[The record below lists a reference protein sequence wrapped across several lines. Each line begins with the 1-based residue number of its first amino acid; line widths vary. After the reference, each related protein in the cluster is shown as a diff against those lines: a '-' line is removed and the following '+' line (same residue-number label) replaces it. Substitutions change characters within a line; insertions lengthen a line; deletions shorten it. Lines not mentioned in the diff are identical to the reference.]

1 MSRRGRE
8 ASLPPIGSE
17 RTWGLRRSD
26 NTFVVRCF
34 DEATSTFKDFD
45 FARLD
50 VSVPLGEMLA
60 AAFAARTAPGGKLTS
75 MASMRLAYRAAVQLA
90 EYLATLVRR
99 PIHPEHLLPEHLDGV
114 LAARNGSVSAARD
127 LEHVKLLLAH
137 AEGLSEAM
145 RGKLGEKGPRRAEGR
160 RKESLSRTEWKRVA
174 EAARADLRAAAVRIR
189 GHRETLRVW
198 RAGELPDDGD
208 LVVRRRMELLE
219 SVDRTGDVPR
229 AWAECHS
236 RQAPLPWVKRYGEV
250 AGVVS
255 WLHLSQREALA
266 GAVLMGVLTGQNPS
280 VILSMPAAHH
290 RADGYVG
297 DVGTAIVAGRKPR
310 RDRHQ
315 HMSLVLSQVPDWI
328 SVPDDPQSVSTRDEL
343 HTAFGLYVLLHE
355 LTGSSR
361 ELINSQRLLVRQA
374 QGSPG
379 RPQLSE
385 RFSAEM
391 VRPWARAH
399 ELVADK
405 KDAKGGPVPLRVTLG
420 IIRLTHVELHQ
431 RPVAHSERTLATT
444 YLARNRG
451 NLAEYQKVVADALA
465 TEVAKAKVRG
475 VMAAFTEND
484 LRRAQEE
491 PEEVAAAYGVDVS
504 TLKQMIDGDLD
515 TVMNACVDHTG
526 GPHAPPGQPCRA
538 SFMQCLDCPCAR
550 ALPRHLPV
558 QVLVHDR
565 IAERRAQLPAL
576 QWAQRFAA
584 PHAQLTDLLSR
595 HSKAALDDAQA
606 ATTEADRVLVTRF
619 LDRELDL
626 R

>member
-8 ASLPPIGSE
+8 AALPPIGSE
-17 RTWGLRRSD
+17 RTWGLRRNHD
-26 NTFVVRCF
+26 ALVVRCF

-45 FARLD
+45 FERLD
-50 VSVPLGEMLA
+50 VSVQLREMLA

-75 MASMRLAYRAAVQLA
+75 MASMHLAYRAAVQLA
-90 EYLATLVRR
+90 EHVATLVWR
-99 PIHPEHLLPEHLDGV
+99 PVLPEHLLPEHLDGV
-114 LAARNGSVSAARD
+114 LASRSGSVSAARD

-145 RGKLGEKGPRRAEGR
+145 RGKLGEKGPRRLEGQ
-160 RKESLSRTEWKRVA
+160 RKESLSRAEWKRVA
-174 EAARADLRAAAVRIR
+174 ETARADLRAAAARIR
-189 GHRETLRVW
+189 GHRETLRAW

-208 LVVRRRMELLE
+208 LVVQRRMELME
-219 SVDRTGDVPR
+219 SADRAGDVPR
-229 AWAECHS
+229 AWAECHG
-236 RQAPLPWVKRYGEV
+236 REAPLPWVKRYGEV
-250 AGVVS
+250 ADVVS
-255 WLHLSQREALA
+255 WLHLSRREALA
-266 GAVLMGVLTGQNPS
+266 GAVLMGVLTGENPS

-290 RADGYVG
+290 RPDGYTG

-315 HMSLVLSQVPDWI
+315 HMSLVLSEVPDWI
-328 SVPDDPQSVSTRDEL
+328 SIPDDPQSVSTRDEL
-343 HTAFGLYVLLHE
+343 HTAFGLYTLLHE
-355 LTGSSR
+355 LTARSRKLISS
-361 ELINSQRLLVRQA
+361 ERLLVRQA
-374 QGSPG
+374 QGTPSL
-379 RPQLSE
+379 PQLSE
-385 RFSAEM
+385 RFSPEM
-391 VRPWARAH
+391 IQAWARAH
-399 ELVADK
+399 ELVTDK
-405 KDAKGGPVPLRVTLG
+405 KDAKGKPVPLRVTLG

-475 VMAAFTEND
+475 VMATFTEDD
-484 LRRAQEE
+484 LRRAQEK
-491 PEEVAAAYGVDVS
+491 PEEVAAAYGVDVA
-504 TLKQMIDGDLD
+504 TLKRMIDGELD
-515 TVMNACVDHTG
+515 TVMNACADNTG
-526 GPHAPPGQPCRA
+526 GQHAPVGQPCRA

-550 ALPRHLPV
+550 ALPRHLPI

-565 IAERRAQLPAL
+565 IVERRAQLPAL

-584 PHAQLTDLLSR
+584 PHAQLADLLSR
-595 HSKAALDDAQA
+595 HSKTALDDARA
-606 ATTEADRVLVTRF
+606 AATEADRALVTRF

>member
-1 MSRRGRE
+1 MSRRGRQ
-8 ASLPPIGSE
+8 ATLPQAGAE
-17 RTWGLRRSD
+17 RAWGLRQAGDSL
-26 NTFVVRCF
+26 TVRCF
-34 DEATSTFKDFD
+34 DEATGASKDYD
-45 FARLD
+45 FSRLG
-50 VSVPLGEMLA
+50 VSRELKEMLA
-60 AAFAARTAPGGKLTS
+60 RAFASRTAPGGGLTS
-75 MASMRLAYRAAVQLA
+75 LDAMNLAYRAAVQLA
-90 EYLATLVRR
+90 EHVATLVWR
-99 PIHPEHLLPEHLDGV
+99 PVLPEHLLPEHLDGV
-114 LAARNGSVSAARD
+114 LESRSGFVSAARD

-145 RGKLGEKGPRRAEGR
+145 RGKLGEKGPRRAEGQ
-160 RKESLSRTEWKRVA
+160 RKVSLSRAEWKRVA
-174 EAARADLRAAAVRIR
+174 EAARADLRAAAARIR
-189 GHRETLRVW
+189 GHRETLRAW
-198 RAGELPDDGD
+198 RAGELPDGGD
-208 LVVRRRMELLE
+208 LVVQRRMELLE
-219 SVDRTGDVPR
+219 RVDRAGDVPR
-229 AWAECHS
+229 AWAECHG
-236 RQAPLPWVKRYGEV
+236 REAPLPWVKRYGEV
-250 AGVVS
+250 ADVVS

-266 GAVLMGVLTGQNPS
+266 GAVLMGVLTGENPS

-315 HMSLVLSQVPDWI
+315 HMSLVLSEVPDWI
-328 SVPDDPQSVSTRDEL
+328 SIPDDPQSVSTRDEL

-355 LTGSSR
+355 LTARSR
-361 ELINSQRLLVRQA
+361 ELIDSQRLLVRQA
-374 QGSPG
+374 QSSPG

-385 RFSAEM
+385 RFSADL

-405 KDAKGGPVPLRVTLG
+405 KDAKGRPVPLRVTLG

-444 YLARNRG
+444 YLTRNRG
-451 NLAEYQKVVADALA
+451 NLAEYQKVVAEALT

-475 VMAAFTEND
+475 VMATFAEDD

-491 PEEVAAAYGVDVS
+491 PEEVAAAYGVDVA
-504 TLKQMIDGDLD
+504 TLKRMIDGELD
-515 TVMNACVDHTG
+515 TVMNACADNTG
-526 GPHAPPGQPCRA
+526 GQHAPAGQPCRA

-550 ALPRHLPV
+550 ALPRHLPI

-584 PHAQLTDLLSR
+584 PHTQLADLLSR
-595 HSKAALDDAQA
+595 HSKTALDDARAA
-606 ATTEADRVLVTRF
+606 ATDADRALVTRF